1 MGSLTLLCLTCL
13 LATLTSMQ
21 MMFLLVCLLFL
32 LNLGSAGQ
40 DICVDSLALEVLE
53 TSELGIGN
61 TIQVRGEVR
70 LKFSSLT
77 STVLRSWLTRLAQS
91 SLEPPCSGSTS

>member
-1 MGSLTLLCLTCL
+1 MTSLAILCLTCL

-21 MMFLLVCLLFL
+21 MMFILVCLLFL

-61 TIQVRGEVR
+61 TIQVG
-70 LKFSSLT
+70 
-77 STVLRSWLTRLAQS
+77 W
-91 SLEPPCSGSTS
+91 SGQTEHN

>member
-1 MGSLTLLCLTCL
+1 
-13 LATLTSMQ
+13 MQ
-21 MMFLLVCLLFL
+21 MMFVLICLLFL

-61 TIQVRGEVR
+61 TIQVRGEVS
-70 LKFSSLT
+70 LKVSSLT
-77 STVLRSWLTRLAQS
+77 NTVFRSWLTRLARC
-91 SLEPPCSGSTS
+91 SLEPHCSGSMS